1 SKKDAFEKIN
11 KTLPI
16 FLVQGPPGVGKTY
29 LITTLVNQI
38 FSNESES
45 RIVLTAQSHSTV
57 QHLYQEV
64 TSSLDITNSKPLI
77 VSCIKKDSD
86 DDSDDIS
93 INQLDS
99 LALEYIK
106 KFIDS
111 DIFDECTSTIS
122 KNSIISASRKSSKSD
137 RYSLIKQILKSA
149 NMVFATTNSRQVE
162 ELISEK
168 SQFDWSIMEET
179 GKVTGVELLSPMLLS
194 YRRLMIGDHKQLPP
208 YATEK
213 MREILTDIN
222 KLK

>member
-1 SKKDAFEKIN
+1 MLDDPYNNTIISEINNNLHSSFYSLDESKKDAFEKIN

-106 KFIDS
+106 RFIDS
-111 DIFDECTSTIS
+111 DIFDECTST
-122 KNSIISASRKSSKSD
+122 
-137 RYSLIKQILKSA
+137 
-149 NMVFATTNSRQVE
+149 
-162 ELISEK
+162 
-168 SQFDWSIMEET
+168 
-179 GKVTGVELLSPMLLS
+179 
-194 YRRLMIGDHKQLPP
+194 
-208 YATEK
+208 
-213 MREILTDIN
+213 
-222 KLK
+222 